1 MAHERRRAALA
12 ALCVFA
18 VAFAATLLPASGF
31 GSQPAGVG
39 IGDDGPD
46 APPGGDTGPE
56 DPGSA
61 PEQDPQTST
70 PPATPTTAAG
80 SGGSS
85 GDGSPTTTTT
95 TTTTTAAGS
104 GDSGG
109 SAGLREAFAS
119 VVLTALGVVGVLALV
134 GFWTGALAISA
145 GAGAAAAG
153 PLPFTLVVGGR
164 PVGELVGAIPTWTM
178 GLVVGLSASVPRLL
192 DDAATLTGEVGRS
205 AGTLLGGLARGTG
218 RAFRV
223 GAKGLA
229 VTVTAVPRALAG
241 LGAGAG
247 VLSSLGN
254 VSVPRI
260 GRGGDD
266 RESGRTRSS
275 AGSADPEE
283 TAPPSVEEAW
293 ESMRNRVPVSNRE
306 ARTPGEVA
314 RAAARRGYPDEAVR
328 QLTDAFREVRYG
340 GLPRE
345 DRTDSARSALSRLR
359 DYWRDER
366 GGEK

>member
-1 MAHERRRAALA
+1 VAHERRRAALA

-39 IGDDGPD
+39 IGGDGPD
-46 APPGGDTGPE
+46 APPGGDIGP
-56 DPGSA
+56 DDADST
-61 PEQDPQTST
+61 PEQAPQTST
-70 PPATPTTAAG
+70 PPETPTTAAAG

-85 GDGSPTTTTT
+85 ADTPTATTT
-95 TTTTTAAGS
+95 TTTTTAATSS
-104 GDSGG
+104 GESGG
-109 SAGLREAFAS
+109 GDALREAIAT
-119 VVLTALGVVGVLALV
+119 VALTAVGFLGVLALL
-134 GFWTGALAISA
+134 GFWTGALAVS
-145 GAGAAAAG
+145 AGAAAAG

-164 PVGELVGAIPTWTM
+164 PVGELVGAIPTRTM

-223 GAKGLA
+223 GAQGLA
-229 VTVTAVPRALAG
+229 VTATAIPRALAG

-247 VLSSLGN
+247 ILSGLGN
-254 VSVPRI
+254 VSVPNI
-260 GRGGDD
+260 GHGGND
-266 RESGRTRSS
+266 RERGRSRSD

-293 ESMRNRVPVSNRE
+293 ESMRNRVPVSNRD

-328 QLTDAFREVRYG
+328 RLTDAFREVRYG
-340 GLPRE
+340 DLPRE
-345 DRTDSARSALSRLR
+345 DRTDSARSALDRLR
-359 DYWRDER
+359 DYWR
-366 GGEK
+366 GEE